1 MKNQPS
7 RLRLRFNPV
16 FRYPIFRYGARMR
29 ITSGILRNRRFEVP
43 NEEVRPTMESVREAI
58 FSSLGGTCEGM
69 KVLDLFAGS
78 GALGMEAWSRGA
90 DSVTFVEQHP
100 RVWKNLE
107 GNIQTLRCA
116 GLGETKCIKADAV
129 KWLNRA
135 VGVFDLILADPPYDL
150 PNALSDT
157 LEGIAL
163 HSVLTPDG
171 ILVYEL
177 RSKGPVEIPNTWQVL
192 RDKKYGK
199 TRVLVLKLNT
209 EDAS

>member
-1 MKNQPS
+1 
-7 RLRLRFNPV
+7 
-16 FRYPIFRYGARMR
+16 MR
-29 ITSGILRNRRFEVP
+29 ITSGLLRNRRFEVP

-58 FSSLGGTCEGM
+58 FSSLGGTCLDR

-100 RVWKNLE
+100 RVWKNLQE
-107 GNIQTLRCA
+107 NISALESDD
-116 GLGETKCIKADAV
+116 LGKTRCIKADAV
-129 KWLNRA
+129 KWLARA
-135 VGVFDLILADPPYDL
+135 GESFDLILADPPYDL
-150 PNALSDT
+150 PNAFSDT
-157 LEGIAL
+157 LNGIAE

-177 RSKGPVEIPNTWQVL
+177 RSRGPVEIPNTWNVL

-199 TRVLVLKLNT
+199 TRVLILKLKP
-209 EDAS
+209 EEES